1 MLELG
6 RNISIDSHLNEWF
19 YGFMNR
25 WKDDLKLVKDVKLE
39 KVRSTAC
46 TKEVVVKWF
55 AHLKDVLTTHNLFN
69 RPDAIWNVD
78 ESGFT
83 DDPGRKQVVVTRSNK
98 HPTSSH
104 SGSGKSHTTVL
115 ICASAIGECLPP
127 YLIHRGVRLYD
138 IWCPKNGFPGT
149 RYNVSPTG
157 WVEEPIF
164 FDWFSRQ
171 FLPAIKSIKRPVIL
185 IYDGHYTHISTRI
198 IKMAMNNDVIIEC
211 LPPHTTTI
219 LQPLD
224 LVTLTKVKTAWRQL
238 LRKHNLQTNSAP
250 IDKVKFALLI
260 KELWEN
266 HLLKSHCQ
274 GGFSRAGIFP
284 FDPRAVSTEKL
295 LSPPSSVTLQSN
307 QTSSI
312 TQSDTD
318 DILHRQNHS
327 SGIPRTINRSSSC
340 INLSTNGE

>member
-1 MLELG
+1 
-6 RNISIDSHLNEWF
+6 
-19 YGFMNR
+19 
-25 WKDDLKLVKDVKLE
+25 
-39 KVRSTAC
+39 
-46 TKEVVVKWF
+46 
-55 AHLKDVLTTHNLFN
+55 VLTTHNLFN

-138 IWCPKNGFPGT
+138 IWCPKTGFPGT

-171 FLPAIKSIKRPVIL
+171 FLPAIKSIKRP
-185 IYDGHYTHISTRI
+185 
-198 IKMAMNNDVIIEC
+198 
-211 LPPHTTTI
+211 HTTTI

-224 LVTLTKVKTAWRQL
+224 LVTLTKVKTM
-238 LRKHNLQTNSAP
+238 
-250 IDKVKFALLI
+250 
-260 KELWEN
+260 E
-266 HLLKSHCQ
+266 
-274 GGFSRAGIFP
+274 
-284 FDPRAVSTEKL
+284 
-295 LSPPSSVTLQSN
+295 
-307 QTSSI
+307 
-312 TQSDTD
+312 
-318 DILHRQNHS
+318 
-327 SGIPRTINRSSSC
+327 
-340 INLSTNGE
+340 